1 MKYRDIEYE
10 CTVKVLIDD
19 IYYSNAS
26 YDTKVARIRKYAEIL
41 VRRLL
46 KYDPEKP
53 LTLGH
58 RNTLNK
64 LDKNQYTEP
73 LLRDSLKQL
82 NSYGSE
88 STHSQKREPANKHE
102 YEEAI
107 QNLLNIYAYLF
118 VDYFKNNRFGS
129 NPSIVSAFS
138 LLPPIIRSIALQEL
152 YAQDPDN
159 LLVINKL
166 LIAIVKAEGIL
177 SARKWLEDN
186 RSFLIKKGT
195 GVNDDLRKSIVLQHG
210 EEIADIII
218 SQIPDSNM
226 YEDGLKIL
234 ESFSDFTPLYT
245 DFESAL
251 SYYKTHGIIAGQTK
265 DVEDFNS
272 LLLFVF
278 SGRKE
283 KELSSTDY

>member
-1 MKYRDIEYE
+1 MRYRDIEYE

-58 RNTLNK
+58 KNTLNK
-64 LDKNQYTEP
+64 LDKKQYTEP

-88 STHSQKREPANKHE
+88 STHSQKREPASKQE

-107 QNLLNIYAYLF
+107 QNLFNIYAYLF
-118 VDYFKNNRFGS
+118 VDYFKKNRFGS
-129 NPSIVSAFS
+129 NPSIVSTFS
-138 LLPPIIRSIALQEL
+138 LLPPIIRSITLQEL
-152 YAQDPDN
+152 HAQDPDN

-186 RSFLIKKGT
+186 RSFLIKKVT
-195 GVNDDLRKSIVLQHG
+195 GVKDDLRKSIVLQHG

-226 YEDGLKIL
+226 YEDGLKII

-251 SYYKTHGIIAGQTK
+251 SYYKTHGIVSGQTK
-265 DVEDFNS
+265 DVEEFNS

-278 SGRKE
+278 NGRKE
-283 KELSSTDY
+283 LLSTDY